1 MSNLK
6 FSLLETAEMKKRRAM
21 FFSKSITFDEGELTS
36 VGVSATQVSSARS
49 NVETEFLERL
59 KNGDA
64 QAFDALVVRYSS
76 DVYAFLIRLTE
87 DVEEARD
94 LTQETF
100 LRAFKSVKNFRGD
113 ADLKT
118 WLFRIAINESRN
130 RFRWWKRRKSNV
142 TVSLDA
148 ENPLTETPMSETLSS
163 KSAANPETETL
174 RREREKALRQ
184 ALLELPENFREAVIL
199 RDIEGFTYEEIA
211 VALEANVGTVKSR
224 IARGREELRKKLN
237 GF

>member
-1 MSNLK
+1 
-6 FSLLETAEMKKRRAM
+6 M
-21 FFSKSITFDEGELTS
+21 FFSKSMTFDEGELAS
-36 VGVSATQVSSARS
+36 VAVTAAQVPNARS
-49 NVETEFLERL
+49 AAEIEFLERL
-59 KNGDA
+59 KEGDA
-64 QAFDALVVRYSS
+64 QAFDTLVTRYTA

-100 LRAFKSVKNFRGD
+100 LRALKSIKNFRGE

-130 RFRWWKRRKSNV
+130 RFRWWKRRKANA

-148 ENPLTETPMSETLSS
+148 ENPFTETPLSETLSS
-163 KSAANPETETL
+163 NSAANPETETL

-184 ALLELPENFREAVIL
+184 ALSELPENFREAVIL